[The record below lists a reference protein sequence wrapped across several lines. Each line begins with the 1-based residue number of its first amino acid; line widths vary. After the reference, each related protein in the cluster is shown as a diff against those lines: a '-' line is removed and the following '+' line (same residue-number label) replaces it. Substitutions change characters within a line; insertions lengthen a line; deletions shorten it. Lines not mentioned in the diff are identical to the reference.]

1 MYMKFNKSIGILWLP
16 LICFWTFIITINLS
30 TGLKTLEE
38 LIPSVIY
45 FITSLLLVLQI
56 QIEIGNKNEDSIVQ
70 IAMVKSQ
77 LTCLSL
83 ASISILANALFNFNQ
98 FLTLCFIIIPTIVN
112 SVLSELLNY
121 ANSQLTTGFKARSN
135 ERQFWIESKK
145 AWSEYILKAKQ
156 QYIDNEDIIR
166 ELNRVEDILNFSS
179 YFRKPEAEESLIEIK
194 QESDLAFILNRLTR
208 IK

>member
-1 MYMKFNKSIGILWLP
+1 M
-16 LICFWTFIITINLS
+16 
-30 TGLKTLEE
+30 
-38 LIPSVIY
+38 
-45 FITSLLLVLQI
+45 
-56 QIEIGNKNEDSIVQ
+56 Q